1 MPNKT
6 KSNRKACFLPSVVL
20 FWVEQ
25 GKVPPRKKER
35 SRAQKKPPPK
45 RRRPQNKKFSGL
57 NYFQCKDTNFSEID
71 KARYFFSLL
80 LFVWIVEISRGTAPP
95 QCGQTTEGGAGG
107 ANNSATDTPKMF
119 ANFSSTAGEGKTRPE
134 IYALNDWGDTP
145 TPAATTRRGKPFIF
159 AISLILRVIIPQKY
173 GQNAKTPKER
183 ANKWKSKMKTPTKRE
198 SKNVIC
204 SVEDL

>member
-1 MPNKT
+1 ML
-6 KSNRKACFLPSVVL
+6 S
-20 FWVEQ
+20 WIEQ

-45 RRRPQNKKFSGL
+45 RRRPQNKKLSGL
-57 NYFQCKDTNFSEID
+57 NYFQCKDTNFSETD

-119 ANFSSTAGEGKTRPE
+119 ANFSSIGKEGATRPE
-134 IYALNDWGDTP
+134 IYALKYWGETP
-145 TPAATTRRGKPFIF
+145 TPAATARSVKPFIF
-159 AISLILRVIIPQKY
+159 AISLIRRVIIPQKY
-173 GQNAKTPKER
+173 RQNAKTPRKR
-183 ANKWKSKMKTPTKRE
+183 RRKINTRKQQSRKKSKHEKVKYILFLFE
-198 SKNVIC
+198 K
-204 SVEDL
+204 

>member
-6 KSNRKACFLPSVVL
+6 KSNRKARFLPSVVL
-20 FWVEQ
+20 SCVEQ

-35 SRAQKKPPPK
+35 SRAQKSH
-45 RRRPQNKKFSGL
+45 PQNGGGHKIKNSVDWIT
-57 NYFQCKDTNFSEID
+57 FQCKDTNFSETD

-80 LFVWIVEISRGTAPP
+80 FVWMVDISNGTAPP

-134 IYALNDWGDTP
+134 IYALNDWGETP

-183 ANKWKSKMKTPTKRE
+183 ANKWKSKTKISTRRE
-198 SKNVIC
+198 IKNVIC
-204 SVEDL
+204 GIKNL